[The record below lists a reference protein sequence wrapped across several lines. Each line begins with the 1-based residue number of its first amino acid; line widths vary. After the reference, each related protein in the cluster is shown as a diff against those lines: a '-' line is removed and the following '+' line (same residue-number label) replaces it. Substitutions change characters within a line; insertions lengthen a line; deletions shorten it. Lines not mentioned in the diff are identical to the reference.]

1 MFCAPGNAG
10 TATLGTNL
18 AIPSS
23 DTEAIYLACVS
34 HRIDLVVIGPE
45 DPLAAGMVNILQ
57 SRGVQ
62 VFGPSQEAAQLESSK
77 WFAKSVMQ
85 AANVPHARGARFD
98 DPQEAHAYLDLD
110 HNFPPVV
117 KADGL
122 AAGKGVFVS
131 DNIDEAHDA
140 VDKLM
145 SGQFGHSAK
154 TLVIEE
160 NLIGREA
167 SAMAFTDG
175 SVVLQMP
182 LACDYKRAL
191 DGDLGPNTGGMGVY
205 SPPGFIHANAM
216 SDISSTI
223 HQPVINIMAKNG
235 NPFKGILYAGL
246 MINDKK
252 TNVLEFNCRFGDPE
266 TQVTLPQLNTDL
278 LSILKS
284 CIDGRLGQQRIEWRK
299 GAVVGVVLASGGYP
313 NKYKV
318 GFEISGLSDVDNDVL
333 VFHAG
338 TKIDKNG
345 KIITNGGRVLT
356 VVAQAQTL
364 VKAREKAYKNAV
376 RIHFEGNHFRTDIAL
391 REIT

>member
-1 MFCAPGNAG
+1 MKPLYRGNLPYDAEIFG
-10 TATLGTNL
+10 
-18 AIPSS
+18 
-23 DTEAIYLACVS
+23 
-34 HRIDLVVIGPE
+34 DL
-45 DPLAAGMVNILQ
+45 
-57 SRGVQ
+57 
-62 VFGPSQEAAQLESSK
+62 
-77 WFAKSVMQ
+77 
-85 AANVPHARGARFD
+85 
-98 DPQEAHAYLDLD
+98 
-110 HNFPPVV
+110 PVL
-117 KADGL
+117 KYSGL
-122 AAGKGVFVS
+122 AKGKGVYLPNSKADISPIITNLFNLGDDGIIIEKRLSGTEVS
-131 DNIDEAHDA
+131 LLAFCNGKEAI
-140 VDKLM
+140 LM
-145 SGQFGHSAK
+145 PQA
-154 TLVIEE
+154 
-160 NLIGREA
+160 
-167 SAMAFTDG
+167 
-175 SVVLQMP
+175 Q
-182 LACDYKRAL
+182 DYKRIY
-191 DGDLGPNTGGMGVY
+191 DGDNGPNTGGMGVY

-284 CIDGRLGQQRIEWRK
+284 CIDGRLGQQRIEWHK